1 MIILTLDKIA
11 LETDGPLLGRS
22 GSEESASRQVTP
34 QQHPEPNTR
43 LANINNN
50 TTNNNNMWVAG
61 TQALL
66 LSSKTISLILGAAGR
81 YSGASKIDFDN
92 INNNN
97 VTR

>member
-43 LANINNN
+43 LGNINNN
-50 TTNNNNMWVAG
+50 TNNNILWVAG
-61 TQALL
+61 RGEAPLYYYL
-66 LSSKTISLILGAAGR
+66 
-81 YSGASKIDFDN
+81 
-92 INNNN
+92 
-97 VTR
+97 